1 MTVQADSALMA
12 RILRELATHKPEA
25 EDQPEDHEAQDC
37 AAQALIKQIE
47 AR

>member
-1 MTVQADSALMA
+1 MTVQADNALLA
-12 RILRELATHKPEA
+12 RILRDLATDKPEA
-25 EDQPEDHEAQDC
+25 EDQPEDPEAQDR